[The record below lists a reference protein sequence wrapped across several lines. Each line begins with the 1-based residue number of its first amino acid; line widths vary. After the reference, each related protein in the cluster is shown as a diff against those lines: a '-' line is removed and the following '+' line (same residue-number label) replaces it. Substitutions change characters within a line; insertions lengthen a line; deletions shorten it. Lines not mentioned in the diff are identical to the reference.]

1 MVQNRIRVGTVI
13 ERTHRP
19 FDLIPAFL
27 RELRRVAGESAVA
40 TVINQC
46 ASSEGSSFA
55 SFMDNYAD
63 AVIHWNCSED
73 DAELAAY
80 LESDECAWDVNAL
93 IDALSAEAPSY
104 LYFGL
109 HEGDGADYGYWP
121 AWDSI
126 QHDAVPVAKYD
137 AGRGADLL
145 AVSDL
150 AEVPA
155 DYYGLVYMVNDHGNS
170 SMYDAR
176 RYSASDAGHVF
187 TLVWDCV

>member
-13 ERTHRP
+13 ERTQRP
-19 FDLIPAFL
+19 FDLIPAFI
-27 RELRRVAGESAVA
+27 RELRRVAGESAVSA
-40 TVINQC
+40 VIKEC
-46 ASSEGSSFA
+46 ASSDGPSFA
-55 SFMDNYAD
+55 SFMDMDYS
-63 AVIHWNCSED
+63 WNRAED

-80 LESDECAWDVNAL
+80 LESDDCAWDVNAL
-93 IDALSAEAPSY
+93 VDALNAEAPSY
-104 LYFGL
+104 LYFGA
-109 HEGDGADYGYWP
+109 HESDGADYGYWP

-150 AEVPA
+150 ADVPA
-155 DYYGLVYMVNDHGNS
+155 DYYGLVYLVNDHGNS

>member
-13 ERTHRP
+13 ERTHSP
-19 FDLIPAFL
+19 YELIPAFI
-27 RELRRVAGESAVA
+27 RELRRVAGESAVSA
-40 TVINQC
+40 VINQC
-46 ASSEGSSFA
+46 ASSIGPSFA
-55 SFMDNYAD
+55 SFMDTDYSWDRA
-63 AVIHWNCSED
+63 ED

-80 LESDECAWDVNAL
+80 LASDDCSWDVNAL

-104 LYFGL
+104 LYFGT

-121 AWDSI
+121 AWDAI
-126 QHDAVPVAKYD
+126 EHDAVPVSRYD
-137 AGRGADLL
+137 ARRGADLL

-155 DYYGLVYMVNDHGNS
+155 DYFGMVYMVNDHGNS

-176 RYSASDAGHVF
+176 RYSDSDAGHVF